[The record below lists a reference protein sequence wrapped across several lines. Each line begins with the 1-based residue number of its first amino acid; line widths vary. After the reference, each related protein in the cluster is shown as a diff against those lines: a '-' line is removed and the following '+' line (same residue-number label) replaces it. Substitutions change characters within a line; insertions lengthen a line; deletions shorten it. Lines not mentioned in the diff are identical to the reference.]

1 MREYKPKNDLQ
12 KKQYYSEKFY
22 IAKQTPKETASGS
35 KFDEELAVLEQS
47 GVQILSSYVEFDQ
60 FVLYVNSSENFKAL
74 EALKGFGYEQLCEL
88 AAVDYIAQ
96 KGGYEVFYQLLSVSK
111 NRRPRVKCFVK

>member
-22 IAKQTPKETASGS
+22 IAKETPKEAASGS

-47 GVQILSSYVEFDQ
+47 GVQILSNYVEFDQ
-60 FVLYVNSSENFKAL
+60 LVGYVSENF
-74 EALKGFGYEQLCEL
+74 
-88 AAVDYIAQ
+88 
-96 KGGYEVFYQLLSVSK
+96 
-111 NRRPRVKCFVK
+111 

>member
-22 IAKQTPKETASGS
+22 IAKETPKEVVSGS

-60 FVLYVNSSENFKAL
+60 LVLYVNSSENFKAL
-74 EALKGFGYEQLCEL
+74 EVLKGFGYEQLCEL
-88 AAVDYIAQ
+88 AAIDYIAQ
-96 KGGYEVFYQLLSVSK
+96 K
-111 NRRPRVKCFVK
+111 

>member
-22 IAKQTPKETASGS
+22 IAKQTPKEVASGS

-47 GVQILSSYVEFDQ
+47 GVKIL
-60 FVLYVNSSENFKAL
+60 KR
-74 EALKGFGYEQLCEL
+74 LKH
-88 AAVDYIAQ
+88 
-96 KGGYEVFYQLLSVSK
+96 
-111 NRRPRVKCFVK
+111 